1 MRDNQDRIDTFVN
14 ILQIHPK
21 LLQNQIMDKLLSFL
35 NTKKN
40 QTNSNRL
47 FSGSRQLKVSTM
59 ENIPTITVTPE
70 VRARD
75 TSITRILV
83 VGKQMFEEENGMCSG
98 LISGLSEYFV
108 VHCHN
113 NSDIWDID
121 NVVADSDSCLFL
133 VSESSFD
140 NMNFMTILHR
150 ARLSKNL

>member
-98 LISGLSEYFV
+98 LISGFSEYFV